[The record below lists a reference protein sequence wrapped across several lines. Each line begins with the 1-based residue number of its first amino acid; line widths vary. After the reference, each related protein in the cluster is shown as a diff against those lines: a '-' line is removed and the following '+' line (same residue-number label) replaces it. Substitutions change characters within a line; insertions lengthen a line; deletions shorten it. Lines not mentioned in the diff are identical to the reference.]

1 MNWSALDWGILGPAL
16 AAGLLVL
23 LTHISLGARVL
34 DKGIVFIDL
43 AIAQIAGLGVIG
55 ADALGLR
62 EGGIGVQA
70 AAVAAAL
77 AGALLLTWTE
87 KMWPEIQEALI
98 GVMFVLASCAGIL
111 MLSNNPHGGEHLK
124 DLLVGQI
131 LWVGK
136 TQISWLALGMLT
148 GLVDR
153 LGRFGFYGTFA
164 IAVTAS
170 VQLVGVYLVFTS
182 LIVPALATR
191 GLAGRTR
198 FIAGFVVGAIG
209 YALGL
214 ALSAL
219 LDLPS
224 GAVIVWV
231 LAATAVV
238 FAFAKSRWVSVPASV
253 ARVRGWGFSGHG
265 LAGFAGGPCPLAF
278 WARWLSGL
286 EGFPGQ
292 ARRLGGLF
300 SAHVPRRP
308 AAGSS

>member
-1 MNWSALDWGILGPAL
+1 MNWNALEWGILGPAL
-16 AAGLLVL
+16 VAGLLVL
-23 LTHISLGARVL
+23 ATHVSLGAKVL

-55 ADALGLR
+55 ADALGLP
-62 EGGIGVQA
+62 EGGVAVQA
-70 AAVAAAL
+70 AAVTAAL

-98 GVMFVLASCAGIL
+98 GVMFILAACAGIL
-111 MLSNNPHGGEHLK
+111 LLSGNPHGGEHLK

-136 TQISWLALGMLT
+136 TQIAWLAGITAVLVLAMVT
-148 GLVDR
+148 GVVQK
-153 LGRFGFYGTFA
+153 LGRFGFYAAFA

-191 GLAGRTR
+191 GMTGRAR
-198 FIAGFVVGAIG
+198 YIGGFAIGAVG

-231 LAATAVV
+231 LAVTAV
-238 FAFAKSRWVSVPASV
+238 AFASLKGRWVV
-253 ARVRGWGFSGHG
+253 A
-265 LAGFAGGPCPLAF
+265 
-278 WARWLSGL
+278 
-286 EGFPGQ
+286 
-292 ARRLGGLF
+292 
-300 SAHVPRRP
+300 P
-308 AAGSS
+308 AASSIRVHG